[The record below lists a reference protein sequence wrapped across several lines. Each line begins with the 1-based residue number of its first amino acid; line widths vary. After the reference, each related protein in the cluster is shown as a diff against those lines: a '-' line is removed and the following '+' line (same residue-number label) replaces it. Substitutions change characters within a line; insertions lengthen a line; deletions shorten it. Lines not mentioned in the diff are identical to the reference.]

1 MDIIN
6 LCYARAVKV
15 GLNAQHQLIAKTL
28 YNYPE
33 SDCPIEI
40 NSGDNMIQTHKKEH
54 DIDIVTI
61 TGRLVAAD
69 APEARENLKAI
80 VEAGAGKLIVDL
92 SGVSF
97 IDSSGLSVLISAFKL
112 IRTKGGR
119 MLLSGISKNVQTLL
133 ELTRLSEIF
142 EMFAT
147 TEAARESISK
157 AS

>member
-1 MDIIN
+1 
-6 LCYARAVKV
+6 
-15 GLNAQHQLIAKTL
+15 
-28 YNYPE
+28 
-33 SDCPIEI
+33 
-40 NSGDNMIQTHKKEH
+40 MIQTHRKEN

-69 APEARENLKAI
+69 TPEARENLKAI
-80 VEAGAGKLIVDL
+80 VEAGNGKLIVDL
-92 SGVSF
+92 SGLNF

-112 IRTKGGR
+112 IRVKGDR
-119 MLLSGISKNVQTLL
+119 MQLTGISKNVQSLL

-147 TEAARESISK
+147 TEAAIEAITK

>member
-1 MDIIN
+1 M
-6 LCYARAVKV
+6 
-15 GLNAQHQLIAKTL
+15 
-28 YNYPE
+28 
-33 SDCPIEI
+33 
-40 NSGDNMIQTHKKEH
+40 THTHIREY
-54 DIDIVTI
+54 DIDIVSI

-69 APEARENLKAI
+69 APEARESLKAI
-80 VEAGAGKLIVDL
+80 VEAGEGKLIVDL

-112 IRTKGGR
+112 IRSKGGR

-142 EMFAT
+142 EMYAT
-147 TEAARESISK
+147 TEAAKESISK

>member
-1 MDIIN
+1 MVAFSSYRARTQPKIIP
-6 LCYARAVKV
+6 LRF
-15 GLNAQHQLIAKTL
+15 
-28 YNYPE
+28 
-33 SDCPIEI
+33 CPSEI
-40 NSGDNMIQTHKKEH
+40 NSGEIMIQTHQKENN
-54 DIDIVTI
+54 IDIVKI
-61 TGRLVAAD
+61 SGRLVATD

-80 VEAGAGKLIVDL
+80 VEGGEGKLIVDL

-112 IRTKGGR
+112 IRAKEGR

-147 TEAARESISK
+147 TEAALEAIVKSS
-157 AS
+157 

>member
-1 MDIIN
+1 
-6 LCYARAVKV
+6 
-15 GLNAQHQLIAKTL
+15 
-28 YNYPE
+28 
-33 SDCPIEI
+33 
-40 NSGDNMIQTHKKEH
+40 MIQTHQKEN

-61 TGRLVAAD
+61 AGRLVAAD
-69 APEARENLKAI
+69 APEARENLKVI
-80 VEAGAGKLIVDL
+80 VEKGAGKLIIDL

-112 IRTKGGR
+112 IRAKGGR

-147 TEAARESISK
+147 NEAAKESMGK